1 MTAAQQIQG
10 AITAIVTPMRDGR
23 VDEESL
29 VNLINF
35 QIDNGIHGLVPCGTT
50 GESATLSFAEHKR
63 VIELTV
69 KTVAGRVPVI
79 AGTGANN
86 TLEAIELTESAKE
99 SGADAVLSVVPYY
112 NKPSQEGLYQHFKAI
127 TEAVDIP
134 MVVYNV
140 PGRTVTN
147 MAPATVARLAALPN
161 VIGIKEACGCLNQI
175 SEIIRICPKDFIVL
189 SGDDFTS
196 MPTVLIGG
204 KGVISVTSNVAPKV
218 MAELMEASLRGDLA
232 TAKEIHYKLF
242 SLMGT
247 MFCYPSPAPAKK
259 AVHLIGKITTP
270 EVRLPMT
277 EMDEPSLNKLTSEMK
292 KLGMI

>member
-1 MTAAQQIQG
+1 MKKNIQG
-10 AITAIVTPMRDGR
+10 AITAIVTPMRDGK
-23 VDEESL
+23 VDEQGL
-29 VNLINF
+29 ADLIEF
-35 QIDNGIHGLVPCGTT
+35 QIESGIHGIVPCGTT
-50 GESATLSFAEHKR
+50 GESATLDFDEHKR

-69 KTVAGRVPVI
+69 KTVNGRVPVI

-86 TLEAIELTESAKE
+86 TLEAIDLTESAKA

-134 MVVYNV
+134 MVLYNV

-147 MAPATVARLAALPN
+147 MAPATVARLAELPN
-161 VIGIKEACGCLNQI
+161 VIGIKEACGSLNQI
-175 SEIIRICPKDFIVL
+175 SEVIRLCPKDFIVL
-189 SGDDFTS
+189 SGDDFTA

-204 KGVISVTSNVAPKV
+204 KGVISVTSNVMPAA
-218 MAELMEASLRGDLA
+218 MAELMEAALAGDLRKA
-232 TAKEIHYKLF
+232 NELHYHLF
-242 SLMGT
+242 PLMGA

-259 AVHLIGKITTP
+259 ALEILGRIKSG

-277 EMDEPSLNKLTSEMK
+277 SMDEGSIEVLK
-292 KLGMI
+292 KAMQGVGLL